1 MTKVNHFNV
10 ERNFRYYN
18 TPKISQLALGTE
30 SVICVSIDANKPG
43 GMKGSED
50 NLFDLEP
57 ED

>member
-18 TPKISQLALGTE
+18 TPKISELALGTE

-50 NLFDLEP
+50 NLFDL
-57 ED
+57 D